1 MTPLP
6 SPSLAPSPGASS
18 LGSFLNVVAHRLP
31 RQLDR
36 ESRAW
41 ARDLLSLAPDA
52 EVGRSPYNLAWPPSH
67 RPRCEKPL
75 RWFHNLPLVS
85 WLALQGR
92 SACCGQPIALRYP
105 LLEGAMGLM
114 TAFLFLRFG
123 LSAQALTLVLLTGTL
138 LALAA
143 IDSEWQLLPD
153 TLTLPLLWLG
163 LLGAVLGWTP
173 ALRASDAVIGVA
185 AGYLSLW
192 TLYWGHRLLT
202 KREGMGFGD
211 FKLLA
216 AGGAWLGWQALPQVA
231 LPAAA
236 SGLAYALTARLLGRL
251 DPGQSPT
258 LWPLPRRRNL
268 AHRRL
273 RRTLKLGTR
282 ERNHAR
288 GGVNGGHRQREDR
301 GLRSL

>member
-1 MTPLP
+1 VAA
-6 SPSLAPSPGASS
+6 LAELLGGPTALALFGVLLGAI

-36 ESRAW
+36 ESQAW
-41 ARDLLSLAPDA
+41 ARDLLGLDPEARD
-52 EVGRSPYNLAWPPSH
+52 GQSPYNLAWPPSH
-67 RPRCEKPL
+67 CPRCERPL

-85 WLALQGR
+85 WLALRGR
-92 SACCGQPIALRYP
+92 SACCGQPIARRYP

-123 LSAQALTLVLLTGTL
+123 LTAEALALVLLTGTL

-143 IDSEWQLLPD
+143 IDGEWQLLPD
-153 TLTLPLLWLG
+153 SLTLPLLWLG

-173 ALRASDAVIGVA
+173 ALRASDAIIGAA

-202 KREGMGFGD
+202 KREGMGYGD

-231 LPAAA
+231 LLAAA
-236 SGLAYALTARLLGRL
+236 SGLAYALTARLRGRL
-251 DPGQSPT
+251 DPGQA
-258 LWPLPRRRNL
+258 LPFGPFL
-268 AHRRL
+268 AAAIWL
-273 RRTLKLGTR
+273 T
-282 ERNHAR
+282 AVF
-288 GGVNGGHRQREDR
+288 GVR
-301 GLRSL
+301 

>member
-1 MTPLP
+1 MAELLNGPAA
-6 SPSLAPSPGASS
+6 LALFGALLGVI

-41 ARDLLSLAPDA
+41 ARDLLGLDPDA
-52 EVGRSPYNLAWPPSH
+52 EVEQSPYNLAWPPSH
-67 RPRCEKPL
+67 CPRCEKPL

-105 LLEGAMGLM
+105 LHEGAMGLM

-123 LSAQALTLVLLTGTL
+123 LSAQALTLVLLTGSL

-173 ALRASDAVIGVA
+173 AFA
-185 AGYLSLW
+185 
-192 TLYWGHRLLT
+192 
-202 KREGMGFGD
+202 
-211 FKLLA
+211 
-216 AGGAWLGWQALPQVA
+216 
-231 LPAAA
+231 
-236 SGLAYALTARLLGRL
+236 
-251 DPGQSPT
+251 
-258 LWPLPRRRNL
+258 
-268 AHRRL
+268 
-273 RRTLKLGTR
+273 RRTPSS
-282 ERNHAR
+282 APP
-288 GGVNGGHRQREDR
+288 QAI
-301 GLRSL
+301 

>member
-1 MTPLP
+1 MAELLDDPAA
-6 SPSLAPSPGASS
+6 LALFGALLGVI

-41 ARDLLSLAPDA
+41 ARDLLGLDPDA
-52 EVGRSPYNLAWPPSH
+52 EVEQSPYNLAWPPSH
-67 RPRCEKPL
+67 CPRCEKPL

-123 LSAQALTLVLLTGTL
+123 LSAQALTLVILTGTL

-173 ALRASDAVIGVA
+173 ALRASDAVIGAA

-192 TLYWGHRLLT
+192 SLYWGHRLLT
-202 KREGMGFGD
+202 KQEGMGFGD

-231 LPAAA
+231 LLAAA
-236 SGLAYALTARLLGRL
+236 SGLAYALTARLRGRL
-251 DPGQSPT
+251 DPGQA
-258 LWPLPRRRNL
+258 LPFGPFL
-268 AHRRL
+268 AAAIWL
-273 RRTLKLGTR
+273 T
-282 ERNHAR
+282 AVF
-288 GGVNGGHRQREDR
+288 GVR
-301 GLRSL
+301 

>member
-1 MTPLP
+1 MALAELLGGPLA
-6 SPSLAPSPGASS
+6 LAALGALLGTL

-36 ESRAW
+36 ESQAW
-41 ARDLLSLAPDA
+41 ARDLLDLEP
-52 EVGRSPYNLAWPPSH
+52 ETRGGPYNLAWPPSH
-67 RPRCEKPL
+67 CLHCERPL
-75 RWFHNLPLVS
+75 RWFHNLPIVS
-85 WLALQGR
+85 WLALRGQ
-92 SACCGQPIALRYP
+92 SACCGEPIALRYP

-123 LSAQALTLVLLTGTL
+123 LTPEALALMLLTGTL

-143 IDSEWQLLPD
+143 IDGEWQLLPD

-173 ALRASDAVIGVA
+173 ALRASDAIIGAA

-192 TLYWGHRLLT
+192 ILYWGHRLLT
-202 KREGMGFGD
+202 KREGMGYGD

-231 LPAAA
+231 LLAAA
-236 SGLAYALTARLLGRL
+236 SGLAYALTARLRGRL
-251 DPGQSPT
+251 DPGQA
-258 LWPLPRRRNL
+258 LPFGPFL
-268 AHRRL
+268 AAAIWL
-273 RRTLKLGTR
+273 T
-282 ERNHAR
+282 AVF
-288 GGVNGGHRQREDR
+288 GVR
-301 GLRSL
+301 

>member
-1 MTPLP
+1 MAELLGGP
-6 SPSLAPSPGASS
+6 SSLALLGALLGVI

-41 ARDLLSLAPDA
+41 ARDLLALDPETGD
-52 EVGRSPYNLAWPPSH
+52 GTYNLAWPPSH
-67 RPRCEKPL
+67 CPRCKQPL

-85 WLALQGR
+85 WLALRGQ
-92 SACCGQPIALRYP
+92 SACCRQPIALRYP

-123 LSAQALTLVLLTGTL
+123 LTVEALALVLLTGTL

-143 IDSEWQLLPD
+143 IDGEWQLLPD

-173 ALRASDAVIGVA
+173 ALHTSDAIIGAA

-192 TLYWGHRLLT
+192 SLYWGHRLLT
-202 KREGMGFGD
+202 KREGMGYGD
-211 FKLLA
+211 FKLLS

-231 LPAAA
+231 LLAAA
-236 SGLAYALTARLLGRL
+236 SGLAYALTARLRGRL
-251 DPGQSPT
+251 DPGQAMPFG
-258 LWPLPRRRNL
+258 PFL
-268 AHRRL
+268 AAAIWL
-273 RRTLKLGTR
+273 T
-282 ERNHAR
+282 AVF
-288 GGVNGGHRQREDR
+288 GVR
-301 GLRSL
+301 

>member
-1 MTPLP
+1 MAELLGGPQA
-6 SPSLAPSPGASS
+6 LALLGALLGVI

-36 ESRAW
+36 ESQAW
-41 ARDLLSLAPDA
+41 ARDLLGLEP
-52 EVGRSPYNLAWPPSH
+52 ETGGGPFNLAWPPSH
-67 RPRCEKPL
+67 CPHCERPL

-85 WLALQGR
+85 WLALRGR
-92 SACCGQPIALRYP
+92 SACCGEPIALRYP

-123 LSAQALTLVLLTGTL
+123 LTPEALALMLLTGTL

-143 IDSEWQLLPD
+143 IDGEWQLLPD
-153 TLTLPLLWLG
+153 TLTLPLLWAG

-173 ALRASDAVIGVA
+173 ALHPSDAIIGAA

-192 TLYWGHRLLT
+192 SLYWGHRLLT
-202 KREGMGFGD
+202 KREGMGYGD

-231 LPAAA
+231 LLAAA
-236 SGLAYALTARLLGRL
+236 SGLAYALTARLRGRL
-251 DPGQSPT
+251 GPGQAMPFG
-258 LWPLPRRRNL
+258 PFL
-268 AHRRL
+268 AAAIWL
-273 RRTLKLGTR
+273 T
-282 ERNHAR
+282 AVF
-288 GGVNGGHRQREDR
+288 GVR
-301 GLRSL
+301 

>member
-1 MTPLP
+1 
-6 SPSLAPSPGASS
+6 
-18 LGSFLNVVAHRLP
+18 VVVHRLP

-36 ESRAW
+36 ESQAW
-41 ARDLLSLAPDA
+41 ARDLLDLEP
-52 EVGRSPYNLAWPPSH
+52 ETRGGPYNLAWPPSH
-67 RPRCEKPL
+67 CLHCERPL

-85 WLALQGR
+85 WLALRGQ
-92 SACCGQPIALRYP
+92 SACCGEPISLRYP

-123 LSAQALTLVLLTGTL
+123 LTPEALALMLLTGTL

-143 IDSEWQLLPD
+143 IDGEWQLLPD

-173 ALRASDAVIGVA
+173 ALRASDAIIGAA

-192 TLYWGHRLLT
+192 ILYWGHRLLT
-202 KREGMGFGD
+202 KREGMGYGD

-231 LPAAA
+231 LLAAA
-236 SGLAYALTARLLGRL
+236 SGLAYALTARLRGRL
-251 DPGQSPT
+251 DPGQA
-258 LWPLPRRRNL
+258 LPFGPFL
-268 AHRRL
+268 AAAIWL
-273 RRTLKLGTR
+273 T
-282 ERNHAR
+282 AVF
-288 GGVNGGHRQREDR
+288 GVR
-301 GLRSL
+301 

>member
-1 MTPLP
+1 M
-6 SPSLAPSPGASS
+6 
-18 LGSFLNVVAHRLP
+18 VAHRLP

-36 ESRAW
+36 ESQAW
-41 ARDLLSLAPDA
+41 ARDLLGLDPEAGD
-52 EVGRSPYNLAWPPSH
+52 GQSPYNLAWPPSH
-67 RPRCEKPL
+67 CPRCERPL

-85 WLALQGR
+85 WLALRGR
-92 SACCGQPIALRYP
+92 SACCGQPIARRYP

-123 LSAQALTLVLLTGTL
+123 LTAEALALVLLTGTL

-143 IDSEWQLLPD
+143 IDGEWQLLPD
-153 TLTLPLLWLG
+153 SLTLPLLWLG

-173 ALRASDAVIGVA
+173 ALRPSDAIIGAA

-202 KREGMGFGD
+202 KREGMGYGD

-231 LPAAA
+231 LLAAA
-236 SGLAYALTARLLGRL
+236 SGLAYALTARLRGRL
-251 DPGQSPT
+251 DPGQA
-258 LWPLPRRRNL
+258 LPFGPFL
-268 AHRRL
+268 AAAIWL
-273 RRTLKLGTR
+273 T
-282 ERNHAR
+282 AVF
-288 GGVNGGHRQREDR
+288 GVR
-301 GLRSL
+301 

>member
-1 MTPLP
+1 MAA
-6 SPSLAPSPGASS
+6 LAELLGGPPTLAGLGALLGVI

-36 ESRAW
+36 ESYAW
-41 ARDLLSLAPDA
+41 ARDLLGLEPETGDRQA
-52 EVGRSPYNLAWPPSH
+52 PYNLAWPPSH
-67 RPRCEKPL
+67 CPRCERPL

-85 WLALQGR
+85 WIALQGQ

-123 LSAQALTLVLLTGTL
+123 LTVEALALVLLTGTL

-143 IDSEWQLLPD
+143 IDGEWQLLPD
-153 TLTLPLLWLG
+153 TLTLPLLWVG

-173 ALRASDAVIGVA
+173 APRPTDAIIGAA

-192 TLYWGHRLLT
+192 SLYWGHRLLT
-202 KREGMGFGD
+202 QREGMGYGD

-231 LPAAA
+231 LLAAA
-236 SGLAYALTARLLGRL
+236 SGLAFALTARLRGRL
-251 DPGQSPT
+251 DPGQAMPFG
-258 LWPLPRRRNL
+258 PFL
-268 AHRRL
+268 AAAIWL
-273 RRTLKLGTR
+273 T
-282 ERNHAR
+282 AVF
-288 GGVNGGHRQREDR
+288 GVR
-301 GLRSL
+301 

>member
-1 MTPLP
+1 MAA
-6 SPSLAPSPGASS
+6 LAELLGGPTALALFGVLLGAI

-36 ESRAW
+36 ESQAW
-41 ARDLLSLAPDA
+41 ARDLLGLDPEARDGQS
-52 EVGRSPYNLAWPPSH
+52 SYNLAWPPSH
-67 RPRCEKPL
+67 CPRCERPL

-85 WLALQGR
+85 WLALRGR
-92 SACCGQPIALRYP
+92 SACCGQPIARRYP

-123 LSAQALTLVLLTGTL
+123 LTAEALALVLLTGTL

-143 IDSEWQLLPD
+143 IDGEWQLLPD
-153 TLTLPLLWLG
+153 SLTLPLLWLG

-173 ALRASDAVIGVA
+173 ALRASDAIIGAA

-202 KREGMGFGD
+202 KREGMGYGD

-231 LPAAA
+231 LLAAA
-236 SGLAYALTARLLGRL
+236 SGLAYALTARLRGRL
-251 DPGQSPT
+251 SPGQA
-258 LWPLPRRRNL
+258 LPFGPFL
-268 AHRRL
+268 AAAIWL
-273 RRTLKLGTR
+273 T
-282 ERNHAR
+282 AVF
-288 GGVNGGHRQREDR
+288 GVR
-301 GLRSL
+301 

>member
-1 MTPLP
+1 MAA
-6 SPSLAPSPGASS
+6 LAELLGGPPTLAGLGALLGVI

-36 ESRAW
+36 ESHAW
-41 ARDLLSLAPDA
+41 ARDLLGLEPETGDRQA
-52 EVGRSPYNLAWPPSH
+52 PYNLAWPPS
-67 RPRCEKPL
+67 RCPHCERPL

-85 WLALQGR
+85 WLALRGR

-123 LSAQALTLVLLTGTL
+123 LTVEALALVLLTGTL

-143 IDSEWQLLPD
+143 IDGEWQLLPD
-153 TLTLPLLWLG
+153 TLTLPLLWVG

-173 ALRASDAVIGVA
+173 APRPTDAIIGAA

-192 TLYWGHRLLT
+192 SLYWGHRLLT
-202 KREGMGFGD
+202 QREGMGYGD

-231 LPAAA
+231 LLAAA
-236 SGLAYALTARLLGRL
+236 SGLAFALTARLRGRL
-251 DPGQSPT
+251 DPGQAMPFG
-258 LWPLPRRRNL
+258 PFL
-268 AHRRL
+268 AAAIWL
-273 RRTLKLGTR
+273 T
-282 ERNHAR
+282 AVF
-288 GGVNGGHRQREDR
+288 GVR
-301 GLRSL
+301 